1 MKKIAIVVAVL
12 FVAVMFA
19 GVSVGADPQ
28 MFKNY
33 SADMETTTSQ
43 GTFASKIFYKDT
55 KIRMESNHQG
65 QSSINIMRPD
75 KKVMWMVMP
84 EQKSY
89 MEMSLDTSKQD
100 VMSKLQDPNIKTE
113 KEFIANETVD
123 KHPAKK
129 YHLTIM
135 KDGKKE
141 KSGYIWEAT
150 DLNNFPVKYE
160 SEDKKTS
167 TVWKNIKT
175 GGVSDSVFEAP
186 AGYKKMNMPGM
197 PDMGGGA
204 PRKKRV
210 E

>member
-1 MKKIAIVVAVL
+1 MKKIATSMAVL
-12 FVAVMFA
+12 FAVVMVA
-19 GVSVGADPQ
+19 GVVGADQQ
-28 MFKNY
+28 MFRNY
-33 SADMETTTSQ
+33 SADMETTTPQ
-43 GTFASKIFYKDT
+43 GTFASKILYKDT
-55 KIRMESNHQG
+55 KIRMESENRG
-65 QSSINIMRPD
+65 QSSINIIRPD

-89 MEMSLDTSKQD
+89 MEMSLDMSKQD

-135 KDGKKE
+135 KDGRKE
-141 KSGYIWEAT
+141 KSGYIWEAA

-160 SEDKKTS
+160 SEDKNTS

-175 GGVSDSVFEAP
+175 GGVSDEVFDAP

-197 PDMGGGA
+197 PDMGGAA
-204 PRKKRV
+204 PRKKRS